1 MTTKLRSK
9 AKGVIKRGVNL
20 DNDLQKVPDPFAGVN
35 RTQLISFIAA
45 LQTKNAALH
54 QELSVQHEKA
64 NQALR
69 ILGGV
74 YNFMIGINYA
84 YINTLQN
91 FKDAGNEK
99 PLPAFWLAARI
110 CDTFE
115 ALFDKFDI
123 EALDIGPG
131 PELLKTV
138 YKIANRPLNPGSKI
152 GTYCQIPLP
161 EETPPETPKEIP
173 DVEYKDNYA

>member
-1 MTTKLRSK
+1 MTQKHLSK
-9 AKGVIKRGVNL
+9 AKGVTKRGVSL
-20 DNDLQKVPDPFAGVN
+20 DNSLQKIPDPFAGVS
-35 RTQLISFIAA
+35 RVQLIGIIAA
-45 LQTKNAALH
+45 EEMKNAAVQ
-54 QELSVQHEKA
+54 QELAVQHEKA

-152 GTYCQIPLP
+152 GAYCRIPLP
-161 EETPPETPKEIP
+161 EETPPELPKEIP
-173 DVEYKDNYA
+173 DVEHKDNYA